1 MGQMGFFDL
10 SNRYAGLDAKADPLV
25 KLNAMVPWEDF
36 RPRLE
41 AVWRRP
47 PGERKSKAGRK
58 PWDAVVIFKAI
69 VLCEL
74 YNLSDE
80 QFEYQL
86 RDRLSFMRFLGLGL
100 EDRVPDATTVWLYRE
115 QLVQAE
121 VVDELFAAFDAHLKA
136 QGWLA
141 MGGQMIDASI
151 VPVPKQRNGRDEN
164 AAIKAG
170 ETPKG
175 WDDKPARRR
184 QKDTDARWTKKH
196 GKSHYGYKNHV
207 NVDRRHK
214 LIRRYKVTDAAV
226 HDSQVLD
233 DVLDGDN
240 TASEVW
246 ADSAYRSAEIER
258 KLDERGL
265 KSRIHRKA
273 QRNRPLRKREQ
284 QGNRTR
290 SKVRARVEH
299 VFGAQVNDMGGTLVR
314 SIGIARAKARIGLK
328 NLAYNMRRA
337 VQLERL
343 ASAMVPT

>member
-121 VVDELFAAFDAHLKA
+121 VVDELFDAFDAHLKA

-164 AAIKAG
+164 AAIRAG

-214 LIRRYKVTDAAV
+214 LIRRYKVTDASV

-290 SKVRARVEH
+290 SQVRARVEH

>member
-121 VVDELFAAFDAHLKA
+121 VVDELFDAFDAHLKA

-164 AAIKAG
+164 ASIRAG

-214 LIRRYKVTDAAV
+214 LIRRYKVTDASV

-233 DVLDGDN
+233 DVLDDDN

-290 SKVRARVEH
+290 SQVRARVEH